1 MALFESYERREKQI
15 LAVLK
20 EYGIN
25 SIEECADICKAKGFD
40 PYKIT
45 EGIQPIC
52 FENAKGHFNT
62 VIRLSN
68 DKNVYTDTTVNYV
81 VHLIEMAEKKGKEV
95 SR

>member
-1 MALFESYERREKQI
+1 MRFIEIPGY
-15 LAVLK
+15 
-20 EYGIN
+20 YIN
-25 SIEECADICKAKGFD
+25 IDHIVTVSVEDVID
-40 PYKIT
+40 
-45 EGIQPIC
+45 
-52 FENAKGHFNT
+52 GHYYT